1 MRLILVRHG
10 QTRSNVAG
18 LLDTDEPGA
27 GLTGVGLK
35 QAAALPAMLR
45 DESIEVLYAST
56 LVRTQQTAAPL
67 ASLLGLEVRVRE
79 GLREVRAGH
88 LEMRGDEL
96 SVQVYL
102 DTAFAWSS
110 GDVHVRMP
118 GAESGAEVFARYDAV
133 VEEIA
138 GSGAATAV
146 IVSHGSVIRTWA
158 AARASNVTADF
169 AARNTLANTGGV
181 LLEGSPHDGWHALGW
196 QGRALRHDD
205 PPTRR

>member
-10 QTRSNVAG
+10 QTSSNVAG

-27 GLTGVGLK
+27 GLTGIGLE
-35 QAAALPAMLR
+35 QAAALPAILR

-56 LVRTQQTAAPL
+56 LLRTQQTAAPL

-79 GLREVRAGH
+79 GLREVRAGT
-88 LEMRGDEL
+88 LEMRGDEA

-102 DTAFAWSS
+102 GTTFAWSS

-118 GAESGAEVFARYDAV
+118 GGESGAEVFARYDAV
-133 VEEIA
+133 VAEIA
-138 GSGAATAV
+138 GSGAATAA
-146 IVSHGSVIRTWA
+146 IVSHGSVIRTWTA
-158 AARASNVTADF
+158 VRAHNVTADF
-169 AARNTLANTGGV
+169 AARNTLANTGTV
-181 LLEGSPHDGWHALGW
+181 LLEGSPRDGWHALAW
-196 QGRALRHDD
+196 EGRALRRDD